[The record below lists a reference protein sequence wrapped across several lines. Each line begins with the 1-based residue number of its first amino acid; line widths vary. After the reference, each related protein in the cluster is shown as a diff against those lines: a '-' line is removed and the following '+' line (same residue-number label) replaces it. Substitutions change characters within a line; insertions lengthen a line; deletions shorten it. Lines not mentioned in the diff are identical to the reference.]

1 MNCCELERIVTE
13 RSLSAALPLPAEAE
27 EHLMTCSGCNRLV
40 HAFRIA
46 ADTEPN
52 PSPALTQLSA
62 RISENLQPI
71 RPLASTG
78 SLFMVFLGIFVLITG
93 CGVYREGSFGL
104 SAMSPLQSASMLCVL
119 GACAAMLVW
128 SLVHQMVPGSRHWFP
143 PEILP
148 AAVIGSLSFVAA
160 FLFHFRDETRF
171 WHRSWF
177 CLQMGLVFALLA
189 AGPFCMLLRRGAV
202 LSPRSAGAAAGLLA
216 GLTGMSILEI
226 HCPNLDL
233 RHILVSHVGVA
244 IIGAVSGLAA
254 GIAGELVGRY
264 PRGRRHAL

>member
-1 MNCCELERIVTE
+1 
-13 RSLSAALPLPAEAE
+13 
-27 EHLMTCSGCNRLV
+27 
-40 HAFRIA
+40 
-46 ADTEPN
+46 
-52 PSPALTQLSA
+52 
-62 RISENLQPI
+62 
-71 RPLASTG
+71 
-78 SLFMVFLGIFVLITG
+78 
-93 CGVYREGSFGL
+93 
-104 SAMSPLQSASMLCVL
+104 
-119 GACAAMLVW
+119 
-128 SLVHQMVPGSRHWFP
+128 MVPGSRHWFP